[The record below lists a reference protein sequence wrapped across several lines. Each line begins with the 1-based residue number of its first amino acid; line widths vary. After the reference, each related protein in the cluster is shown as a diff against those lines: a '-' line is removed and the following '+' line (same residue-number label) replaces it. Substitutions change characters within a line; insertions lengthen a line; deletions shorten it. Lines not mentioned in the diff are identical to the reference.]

1 MGIRNND
8 IKQQLK
14 SYKKKFYT
22 NELIKGGIFF
32 TASALSAFL
41 IISFVEYFAQFP
53 SLGRLTLLIT
63 YLSIF
68 AYGVGKWI
76 VWPIYQL
83 LNLDKFLSDEE
94 AALQIGNF
102 FPEISDKL
110 LNTLEL
116 SGLNHENNSL
126 ILASIKQKSKDF
138 ESINFNNAVDHSH
151 NKRHIFRYLVPAFA
165 IIGLV
170 LLFQPS
176 IVANSTERIV
186 NYDNLEYDIP
196 FRFEINDKPEF
207 LLAGDEQKFEIS
219 INGRD
224 GIPSQAFAFVDGQK
238 KLLEK
243 SENNFYLSLKP
254 TSNHDKIEL
263 QFEAAGFRS
272 NIHTFQVYYRPNVE
286 EIKFKVEY
294 PKYTGI
300 GNKIIKNNSQITI
313 PFLSLIHI

>member
-116 SGLNHENNSL
+116 S
-126 ILASIKQKSKDF
+126 
-138 ESINFNNAVDHSH
+138 
-151 NKRHIFRYLVPAFA
+151 
-165 IIGLV
+165 
-170 LLFQPS
+170 
-176 IVANSTERIV
+176 
-186 NYDNLEYDIP
+186 
-196 FRFEINDKPEF
+196 
-207 LLAGDEQKFEIS
+207 
-219 INGRD
+219 
-224 GIPSQAFAFVDGQK
+224 
-238 KLLEK
+238 
-243 SENNFYLSLKP
+243 
-254 TSNHDKIEL
+254 
-263 QFEAAGFRS
+263 
-272 NIHTFQVYYRPNVE
+272 
-286 EIKFKVEY
+286 
-294 PKYTGI
+294 
-300 GNKIIKNNSQITI
+300 
-313 PFLSLIHI
+313 LSLIHI